1 MDVVDIFLIIA
12 AWQVFLFVVYL
23 FFKALCRVCGL
34 FSDTSHTQSEP
45 KNDNKLTR
53 KDIDKLP
60 YIQLTP

>member
-12 AWQVFLFVVYL
+12 AWQVFLFAVLL
-23 FFKALCRVCGL
+23 FLRACIRVRGL
-34 FSDTSHTQSEP
+34 FSGTSPSQNAP

>member
-12 AWQVFLFVVYL
+12 AWQVFLFAVLL
-23 FFKALCRVCGL
+23 FLRACICVCGL
-34 FSDTSHTQSEP
+34 FSGTSPSQNAS